1 MCIRDRVCL
10 AGVVISVVDIASK
23 GVVFD
28 TPPVALAQN
37 IFTDVKNVRFKD
49 GAVQK
54 MPGELL
60 LNNTTGATGPAK
72 YFAVWENPN
81 RQPTGVYY
89 VYVVDKVSAGVV
101 VGQQIF
107 VQDHLGNKVDVTPSS
122 LNSGNGFQA
131 TDDREQ
137 KFVDQLQHLQ
147 KPYQQHIHSIHH
159 QVVY

>member
-1 MCIRDRVCL
+1 M
-10 AGVVISVVDIASK
+10 AEEVISVVDIASK

-49 GAVQK
+49 GAVRK
-54 MPGELL
+54 MSGELL

-72 YFAVWENPN
+72 YIAVWENPN
-81 RQPTGVYY
+81 RQPDGVYY

-107 VQDHLGNKVDVTPSS
+107 VQDHLGNKVDVTPTS

-131 TDDREQ
+131 TDDGW
-137 KFVDQLQHLQ
+137 QHTLFSGGFTFIINNGLD
-147 KPYQQHIHSIHH
+147 KPHYSR
-159 QVVY
+159 YTWKYFA